1 MPQDIIDL
9 TYKNNELEFG
19 ESHIM
24 CNLFNMKALE
34 KIAEQELP
42 YHSAHKKVDYLDED
56 GKLVKAT
63 EPNAYK
69 FE

>member
-24 CNLFNMKALE
+24 CNLFNMKAL
-34 KIAEQELP
+34 
-42 YHSAHKKVDYLDED
+42 
-56 GKLVKAT
+56 
-63 EPNAYK
+63 
-69 FE
+69 